1 MASDDLNLQLVNATT
16 KTRRF
21 IVYQTNAAAAL
32 NEDNTSYVWDSRPLE
47 GGGGQGDLVLPTV
60 FVVAGMSGEPPSF
73 SLSAPKPG
81 AAGQCWSLVQAT
93 PDQPLS
99 LVSCTGNPTDPNVVV
114 ENRVTFARYSGVFL
128 KSSRLLLGSAIAPQ
142 ARASL
147 RVAPSFW
154 VALSDL
160 RRGDPIRDPPSQTC
174 EVAYEVP
181 SPVTLY
187 IVTANENPNTGQIS
201 FTVTRSTQP
210 LRRTSRSP
218 DGV

>member
-21 IVYQTNAAAAL
+21 ILYQTNAAAAL

-60 FVVAGMSGEPPSF
+60 FAVAGMSGEPPSF

-114 ENRVTFARYSGVFL
+114 ENRVTFARYSGVGEVL
-128 KSSRLLLGSAIAPQ
+128 S
-142 ARASL
+142 
-147 RVAPSFW
+147 PSFRLGDRPAGARL
-154 VALSDL
+154 VARCAEFLGGAL
-160 RRGDPIRDPPSQTC
+160 RPAARRSESRDPPSQTC

-201 FTVTRSTQP
+201 FTVTRSTQA
-210 LRRTSRSP
+210 RRKPSRSP

>member
-1 MASDDLNLQLVNATT
+1 MASDALDLTLVNATA

-32 NEDNTSYVWDSRPLE
+32 NDDNTIYVWDSRLLE
-47 GGGGQGDLVLPTV
+47 GGGGQGYLVLPTA
-60 FVVAGMSGEPPSF
+60 FDVAAMSGQPPAF

-81 AAGQCWSLVQAT
+81 VAGQCWSLVQAT
-93 PDQPLS
+93 PDQPLT
-99 LVSCTGNPTDPNVVV
+99 LVSCTGNPTDPNIVV
-114 ENRVTFARYSGVFL
+114 ENQVTFARYSGVLL
-128 KSSRLLLGSAIAPQ
+128 KSTRLLFGASIAPQ

-147 RVAPSFW
+147 RVTPSFW

-160 RRGDPIRDPPSQTC
+160 LRGDPIPALPSQTF
-174 EVAYEVP
+174 EVAYELP

-201 FTVTRSTQP
+201 FAVTRSTQP
-210 LRRTSRSP
+210 RRASRLPS
-218 DGV
+218 GV